1 MERIGRALTIK
12 PMIQKANFSD
22 RTIVLRISRDTTI
35 SEPIDLRMHDAQEIL
50 IILEPSSS
58 ATIIHG
64 SNPLTRDAT
73 IERKI
78 HCILHEQATL
88 KLHYDEAWHESMTAK
103 TDILVEQKKLSSL
116 YYTHSVKSGAEIH
129 QQFSLN
135 VIEPDTHAD
144 IRGIYDITHK
154 GSVTMTTTQHHDAKH
169 TVSNL
174 RIKGI
179 IRDAAHVHHHGTI
192 RITER
197 GAHTESAQHTHLLL
211 LSDHARAIS
220 VPNIE
225 VLTHEVQCAH
235 GSAIGRLDEE
245 QLWYLQ
251 ARGLSPAQAER
262 ILIDGF
268 LKDDPKIK

>member
-1 MERIGRALTIK
+1 MIK
-12 PMIQKANFSD
+12 NTSD
-22 RTIVLRISRDTTI
+22 QINIIIPRGQVIL
-35 SEPIDLRMHDAQEIL
+35 EPIDLRTHDASDIL

-64 SNPLTRDAT
+64 SNPAT
-73 IERKI
+73 CSVHPAVPGEASRVAWERSRRAIFRTI
-78 HCILHEQATL
+78 HCILHEHATL
-88 KLHYDEAWHESMTAK
+88 ILDYNEEWQESIIAK
-103 TDILVEQKKLSSL
+103 TDILVEQKHLSSL
-116 YYTHSVKSGAEIH
+116 YYTHSVRSDAQIS

-135 VIEPDTHAD
+135 ATQPDTHAD
-144 IRGIYDITHK
+144 IQAIYQIAGK
-154 GSVTMTTTQHHDAKH
+154 GSVTMTTLQDHDAKH

-179 IRDAAHVHHHGTI
+179 VRDTAHIHHHGTI

-197 GAHTESAQHTHLLL
+197 GVHAESAQHTKLLL

-251 ARGLSPAQAER
+251 ARGLSYVQAEQ

-268 LKDDPKIK
+268 LKF

>member
-1 MERIGRALTIK
+1 MTIHI
-12 PMIQKANFSD
+12 PRGQ
-22 RTIVLRISRDTTI
+22 RI
-35 SEPIDLRMHDAQEIL
+35 SEPIDLRTHDAQDIL

-64 SNPLTRDAT
+64 SNPSIRSIT

-78 HCILHEQATL
+78 HCILHEHATL
-88 KLHYDEAWHESMTAK
+88 ILDYNEEWHETITSK
-103 TDILVEQKKLSSL
+103 TDILVEQKASSML
-116 YYTHSVKSGAEIH
+116 HYTHSARSSAQIS

-135 VIEPDTHAD
+135 ATQPDTHAD
-144 IRGIYDITHK
+144 IRAIYQISGK
-154 GSVTMTTTQHHDAKH
+154 GSVTMTTLQDHDAKH

-174 RIKGI
+174 RIRGI
-179 IRDAAHVHHHGTI
+179 VRDTAHIHHHGTI
-192 RITER
+192 RITQR
-197 GAHTESAQHTHLLL
+197 GAHTQSAQHTKLLL

-251 ARGLSPAQAER
+251 ARGLSPHQAER

-268 LKDDPKIK
+268 LKF